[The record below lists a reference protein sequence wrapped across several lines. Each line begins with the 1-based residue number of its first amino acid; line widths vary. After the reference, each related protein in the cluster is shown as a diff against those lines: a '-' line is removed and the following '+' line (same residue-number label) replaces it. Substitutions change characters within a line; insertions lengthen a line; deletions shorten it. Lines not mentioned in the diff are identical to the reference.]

1 MSLERIEFHGTLEHA
16 MNPNLLDLDPAL
28 MQKLATQVKENLIT
42 RSADDIKALQTKR
55 KNSGKPTLRQTRDQ
69 RAFDVRV
76 KSLKQGDNILHK
88 LRALAV
94 GNYFV
99 VPATEAVAVR
109 NMTARE
115 LRERGIKYN
124 TTKFVF
130 GRHEYI
136 KVHRHNPIH
145 DKDDA

>member
-1 MSLERIEFHGTLEHA
+1 

-28 MQKLATQVKENLIT
+28 MQTFEAQVKANTIART
-42 RSADDIKALQTKR
+42 ADDIKALQAKR
-55 KNSGKPTLRQTRDQ
+55 KTNGILSLRQTRDQ

-76 KSLKQGDNILHK
+76 KSLKPNEDALRK
-88 LRALAV
+88 LRGLAV

-99 VPATEAVAVR
+99 VPATEAVAIR

-115 LRERGIKYN
+115 LRDRGIKYT

-136 KVHRHNPIH
+136 KVQRYNPIH
-145 DKDDA
+145 DKE

>member
-1 MSLERIEFHGTLEHA
+1 MK
-16 MNPNLLDLDPAL
+16 PNLLDLDLDPTL
-28 MQKLATQVKENLIT
+28 MQTLAEQVK
-42 RSADDIKALQTKR
+42 ADSTHRTPAQLHELQAKR
-55 KNSGKPTLRQTRDQ
+55 NTNSKPSLRQTRDQ

-76 KSLKQGDNILHK
+76 KSLKPNEDALRK
-88 LRALAV
+88 LRGLAV
-94 GNYFV
+94 GNYFI
-99 VPATEAVAVR
+99 VPATEAVAIR

-115 LRERGIKYN
+115 MRDRGIKYT

-145 DKDDA
+145 DD

>member
-1 MSLERIEFHGTLEHA
+1 MK
-16 MNPNLLDLDPAL
+16 PNLLDLDLDPAL
-28 MQKLATQVKENLIT
+28 MQTLIEQVKTDNTHRTPAQLHE
-42 RSADDIKALQTKR
+42 LQAKR
-55 KNSGKPTLRQTRDQ
+55 KSNVKTSLRQTRDQ

-76 KSLKQGDNILHK
+76 KSLKPDEDALRK
-88 LRALAV
+88 LRSLAV

-99 VPATEAVAVR
+99 VPATEAVAIR

-115 LRERGIKYN
+115 LRDRGIKYT

-136 KVHRHNPIH
+136 KVRRHNPIN
-145 DKDDA
+145 DK

>member
-1 MSLERIEFHGTLEHA
+1 MANNT
-16 MNPNLLDLDPAL
+16 LDLDPQL
-28 MQKLATQVKENLIT
+28 MQALEAQARANTIT
-42 RSADDIKALQTKR
+42 RSVDDLKALQNKR
-55 KNSGKPTLRQTRDQ
+55 KANSKTSLRQTRDQ

-76 KSLKQGDNILHK
+76 KLLKPEDDRLRRLRSLAI
-88 LRALAV
+88 

-99 VPATEAVAVR
+99 VPASETVSIR

-115 LRERGIKYN
+115 LRERGIKYT

-130 GRHEYI
+130 GRYEYI

-145 DKDDA
+145 DK